1 MRERDETRVGEG
13 RGGRRR
19 RGRVDDDGEGDG
31 ETGEGRGVRTFRW
44 VTSAWE
50 DEEAPRG
57 YVETLEWI
65 NDALA
70 ETLARARARRDDD
83 DDDGEGGWERGRGRE
98 GGGWGG
104 EDGGVARE
112 RDEHRSVVERP
123 AGAGSIGGGE
133 RRRRR
138 RDAEKRRVKRDVKK

>member
-1 MRERDETRVGEG
+1 MRERMRRALERDEADVDVEGVSTTTG
-13 RGGRRR
+13 RGTGKRA
-19 RGRVDDDGEGDG
+19 RGG
-31 ETGEGRGVRTFRW
+31 GVRTFRW

-83 DDDGEGGWERGRGRE
+83 DGEGGGKEDEGGRE
-98 GGGWGG
+98 GEGVGVGK
-104 EDGGVARE
+104 DGGVARE

-123 AGAGSIGGGE
+123 AGAGSIGGGGGE
-133 RRRRR
+133 RR
-138 RDAEKRRVKRDVKK
+138 